1 MEYSTTIEKPS
12 TEENTVLYGTLDN
25 GQRIKLIKKQ
35 HPGFPDLSYYEVIF
49 VMENNNSPYV
59 KERSWVLK
67 NKNVQP

>member
-1 MEYSTTIEKPS
+1 MEYPTTIEKLNA
-12 TEENTVLYGTLDN
+12 EESNVLYGTLDN

-49 VMENNNSPYV
+49 IMENNNSPYV

-67 NKNVQP
+67 NKNN

>member
-1 MEYSTTIEKPS
+1 MEYPTTIEKLNA
-12 TEENTVLYGTLDN
+12 EESNVLYGTLDN

-49 VMENNNSPYV
+49 IMENNNSPYV

-67 NKNVQP
+67 NKNVQS